1 MAMSASSRAGRRV
14 LVVSKPLSPPFNDGS
29 KNVARDVLLGLRA
42 LGPEAGRPEV
52 EVSYFVD
59 PRQPD
64 ASLGGRPVPLQ
75 VATGLRMRALMFQH
89 LLADRE
95 HALWHFYFA
104 PNAMSSWAA
113 ELARFVHAQMQGR
126 RAPMPTIQTVCSA
139 PEDAHAALPYLFADR
154 VVCTS
159 ERTRDAFLEVG
170 VPRERV
176 LTIEPT
182 VALPKGPAMDQGA
195 ARRLFALPTD
205 RRLLLY
211 PGDLEFSRGAEVMVR
226 ALAQLPADIAL
237 LMACRPKTPAAAEK
251 ERALRVL
258 AREQGLSHR
267 IYWLGEV
274 ASMWPVFAASDLL
287 VLPAETLYAKVDLP
301 IVCLEAMSVG
311 LPVVVA
317 KDTSAAEI
325 GKGGAAVAVA
335 PNPVSVSD
343 TVASLL
349 QSPTELTALAR
360 AGRRAATERF
370 APVRAARAYAELY
383 DELLGV

>member
-1 MAMSASSRAGRRV
+1 MAMAASSASRRRV

-42 LGPEAGRPEV
+42 LDLGAGDAALD
-52 EVSYFVD
+52 VSYFVD
-59 PRQPD
+59 SGAKD
-64 ASLGGRPVPLQ
+64 AGLGGSPIPLH

-89 LLADRE
+89 LIADRS
-95 HALWHFYFA
+95 HDLWHFYFA

-113 ELARFVHAQMQGR
+113 ELARFVHSQVRGR
-126 RAPMPTIQTVCSA
+126 DKPIPTVQTVCSA

-159 ERTRDAFLEVG
+159 QRTRDAFLDVG

-176 LTIEPT
+176 STIEPT
-182 VALPKGPAMDQGA
+182 VPQPPGPVIDRPA
-195 ARRLFALPTD
+195 ARRLFALPED
-205 RRLLLY
+205 KRLVLY

-226 ALAQLPADIAL
+226 ALAQLPSDVAL
-237 LMACRPKTPAAAEK
+237 LMACRPKTPAAAQK
-251 ERALRVL
+251 EQSLRAL
-258 AREQGLSHR
+258 ARELGLSHR

-317 KDTSAAEI
+317 KDTSAAELER
-325 GKGGAAVAVA
+325 GGAAVTVA
-335 PNPVSVSD
+335 PNPISVSD
-343 TVASLL
+343 KVGALL

-370 APVRAARAYAELY
+370 APARAARAYADLY
-383 DELLGV
+383 AELLNG